1 VNFTVSDFTDGE
13 RELVAELLQQRYN
26 KPVSV
31 ELADNELKLDPASD
45 DMTICPA
52 LYWSEHGTHFIVC
65 KVGQDRYRCRF
76 FYDDD
81 HQYGTSGQESYTD
94 LQRCVLALLRV
105 QSDHAS
111 QSAGVSSGATAADL
125 AAKPDDDEYHWAVV
139 K

>member
-1 VNFTVSDFTDGE
+1 MNFTVSDFTEGE

-52 LYWSEHGTHFIVC
+52 LYWSERGAHFVVC

-76 FYDDD
+76 FYADDY
-81 HQYGTSGQESYTD
+81 QYGTAGHESYTD
-94 LQRCVLALLRV
+94 LRRCVLALLRV
-105 QSDHAS
+105 QSDHVS
-111 QSAGVSSGATAADL
+111 QSAGVSSEASAVDL
-125 AAKPDDDEYHWAVV
+125 TAKPDDDAYHWAVV